1 MSYELRTNGHVRGY
15 FETSQ
20 EAELQARALIQ
31 QNADN
36 NVEIIDLASGKSYAP
51 AADTKDR
58 EALAGKIG
66 F

>member
-1 MSYELRTNGHVRGY
+1 MSYELTKNGRILGR
-15 FETSQ
+15 FETLE

-36 NVEIIDLASGKSYAP
+36 SVEIIDLASGKPYAP
-51 AADTKDR
+51 AADAKDR